1 MRDEFEWTDVV
12 EGWRAEAGQAIAP
25 AKANTPKP
33 AARQAHPNEFSKQ
46 KKAMKKADPYS
57 TIKTHQ
63 ADLLG
68 LYGQVNKRIRWMP
81 RQ

>member
-1 MRDEFEWTDVV
+1 LWKD
-12 EGWRAEAGQAIAP
+12 GAPAKAGQAIAP

-57 TIKTHQ
+57 TVKTL
-63 ADLLG
+63 AACPTLKTNSL
-68 LYGQVNKRIRWMP
+68 K
-81 RQ
+81 

>member
-1 MRDEFEWTDVV
+1 MWT
-12 EGWRAEAGQAIAP
+12 EGALAKAGQAIDP
-25 AKANTPKP
+25 AKTNTPKP
-33 AARQAHPNEFSKQ
+33 VARQAHPNEFSKQ

-57 TIKTHQ
+57 TVKTHQ

>member
-1 MRDEFEWTDVV
+1 LWT
-12 EGWRAEAGQAIAP
+12 EGALAKAGQAIDR
-25 AKANTPKP
+25 AKTNTPKP

-57 TIKTHQ
+57 TVKMHQ